1 MYIGFV
7 ITIQEAIRLFK
18 LNKNIVSSFYDTE
31 PIQAYLREKNNDLQF
46 KYIDKGAYVLGIP
59 VNTEDNTTC
68 FPYANLEDTFYA
80 MIHAKYIFER
90 EIRNLAVDM
99 SVVNITWIE
108 SEEVCVEHPQP
119 YVIHFQGF

>member
-18 LNKNIVSSFYDTE
+18 LNKNIASSFYDTE

-46 KYIDKGAYVLGIP
+46 KYIDKGACVLGIP
-59 VNTEDNTTC
+59 VSTEDNTTC

-90 EIRNLAVDM
+90 NTKSAVDM
-99 SVVNITWIE
+99 SVVISLDNPKIC
-108 SEEVCVEHPQP
+108 EELSTLF
-119 YVIHFQGF
+119 IHF